1 MTEKDYG
8 VQLMPLQYVQR
19 IREKK
24 VESHVAG
31 EVVPTQSAPGQNTP
45 GLDRGK
51 MRTIVENTYE
61 VSQSFI
67 LDEDE
72 VIYGLGQQQ
81 TGKMNQRNQRLV
93 LEQNNHA
100 RLLYLISRL
109 SKVMVFIGIII
120 RLRHLMIRLWG
131 HHLDQ
136 KLVKR

>member
-1 MTEKDYG
+1 MLLVRLYLLK
-8 VQLMPLQYVQR
+8 VLQDK
-19 IREKK
+19 IL
-24 VESHVAG
+24 
-31 EVVPTQSAPGQNTP
+31 

-93 LEQNNHA
+93 LEQNNMQIA
-100 RLLYLISRL
+100 VPLFPR
-109 SKVMVFIGIII
+109 VCQ
-120 RLRHLMIRLWG
+120 RLWSLLG
-131 HHLDQ
+131 
-136 KLVKR
+136 

>member
-1 MTEKDYG
+1 MLLVKLY
-8 VQLMPLQYVQR
+8 LL
-19 IREKK
+19 K
-24 VESHVAG
+24 
-31 EVVPTQSAPGQNTP
+31 SAPGQNTP

-93 LEQNNHA
+93 LEQNNMQIA
-100 RLLYLISRL
+100 VPYFASVKGYGLYWDNYSITT
-109 SKVMVFIGIII
+109 FDEYAYGDII
-120 RLRHLMIRLWG
+120 
-131 HHLDQ
+131 
-136 KLVKR
+136 